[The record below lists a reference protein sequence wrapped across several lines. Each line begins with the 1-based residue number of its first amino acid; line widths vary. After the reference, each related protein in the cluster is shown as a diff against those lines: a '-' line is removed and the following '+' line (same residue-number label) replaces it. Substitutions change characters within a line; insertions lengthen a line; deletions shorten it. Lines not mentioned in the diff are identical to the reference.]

1 MFNSFAIRW
10 PVACQASLSM
20 GFSRQEYWSRL
31 PFPSPELKHDYCIND
46 DVSKE
51 EQNLQVLRKDFKST
65 ILSIPKELRGA
76 MDKELKE
83 SGRIVF
89 KQIENI
95 NKGFSLLVQW
105 LRLCTSL

>member
-1 MFNSFAIRW
+1 MITALMVVF
-10 PVACQASLSM
+10 
-20 GFSRQEYWSRL
+20 
-31 PFPSPELKHDYCIND
+31 
-46 DVSKE
+46 KE
-51 EQNLQVLRKDFKST
+51 EQKLQVLSKDFKST
-65 ILSIPKELRGA
+65 ILNILRELQGA

-95 NKGFSLLVQW
+95 NTASSLVVQW

>member
-1 MFNSFAIRW
+1 MITALMVVF
-10 PVACQASLSM
+10 
-20 GFSRQEYWSRL
+20 
-31 PFPSPELKHDYCIND
+31 
-46 DVSKE
+46 KE
-51 EQNLQVLRKDFKST
+51 EQKLQVLSKDFKST
-65 ILSIPKELRGA
+65 ILNILRELQGA

-95 NKGFSLLVQW
+95 NKGSSLVVQW

>member
-1 MFNSFAIRW
+1 
-10 PVACQASLSM
+10 M
-20 GFSRQEYWSRL
+20 GFSRQEYWSEL
-31 PFPSPELKHDYCIND
+31 PFPSPELKHDYCINGG
-46 DVSKE
+46 VSKE
-51 EQNLQVLRKDFKST
+51 EQKLQVLSKDFKST
-65 ILSIPKELRGA
+65 ILNILRELQGA

-95 NKGFSLLVQW
+95 NKGSSLVVQW